1 MKILITGIC
10 GFTGSTLA
18 RAFQEFDSGIELW
31 GADNLIRP
39 GSERNRE
46 RLRSAGMHV
55 FHADVRCHSDLD
67 VAPAVD
73 WVIDAAANP
82 SVLAGVKGV
91 VSSRQLLEH
100 NLVGTINLLEYCK
113 RTAAGL
119 VLLSTSRVYSIAPLI
134 NLSVGVENEA
144 YRPQLD
150 SHKVIGLSSEG
161 VAENFPTKPP
171 ISLYGATKLA
181 SEVLVLEYAEAF
193 GLPAWINRCGVL
205 AGAGQFGTPDQ
216 GIFTFWINSYLR
228 RQPLKYIGFDGHG
241 HQVRDCLHPSD
252 LAALIWKQMKS
263 PDRQVERVQ
272 NVGGGVASAMSL
284 AQLTSWCANRF
295 GKHTVGRDSASRP
308 YDIPWMVLDSAM
320 AERQWDWQP
329 TVRVTQI
336 LEEGFDPMKRAPF
349 SINFLHLVH
358 AAEFSQR

>member
-18 RAFQEFDSGIELW
+18 RTFQEFDSGIELW

-39 GSERNRE
+39 GSELNRA
-46 RLRSAGMHV
+46 RLKSSGIHL
-55 FHADVRCHSDLD
+55 FHADMRCRSDLD
-67 VAPAVD
+67 VAPAVH

-113 RTAAGL
+113 RTGAGL

-134 NLSVGVENEA
+134 NLPVGVENEA

-150 SHKVIGLSSEG
+150 SYKVVGLSSEG

-181 SEVLVLEYAEAF
+181 SELLILEYAEAF
-193 GLPAWINRCGVL
+193 DLPIWINRCGVL

-252 LAALIWKQMKS
+252 VGALIWKQMQS

-272 NVGGGVASAMSL
+272 NVSGGVASAMSL
-284 AQLTSWCANRF
+284 AQLSSWCAKRF
-295 GKHTVGRDSASRP
+295 RKHTVGCDSASRP
-308 YDIPWMVLDSAM
+308 YDVPWMVLDSAR

-336 LEEGFDPMKRAPF
+336 LEEIAQ
-349 SINFLHLVH
+349 H
-358 AAEFSQR
+358 AEAHAEWLEISGCI